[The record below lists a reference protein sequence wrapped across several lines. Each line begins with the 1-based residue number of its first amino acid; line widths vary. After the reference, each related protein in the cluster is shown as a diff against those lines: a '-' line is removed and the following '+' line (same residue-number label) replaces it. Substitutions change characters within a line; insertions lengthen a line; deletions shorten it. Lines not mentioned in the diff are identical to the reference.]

1 MKKFLLLLLII
12 FSANATARAA
22 ENPSCVL
29 MKFTD
34 DTRFD
39 LVESAASLSDL
50 VMEKLIASKK
60 FRLMETNPI
69 EENMEIKL
77 YNEKL
82 RDLKFL
88 EEAVK
93 KAEEPAEIPISENPE
108 IETPE
113 DLKVDAENLNIT
125 KEKSVE
131 ESATEDLKIDAENLN
146 VIKEKIVEE
155 SATEDLKINAENL
168 NVTEEKIDEVKK
180 VEPRVIDLTPL
191 FEGVGFD
198 EKRAQSISTAQ
209 TGQIIDPEITAAIG
223 KAHNAEYLIQG
234 TIINLGTGN
243 WWNEDFEN
251 ISNALNTFSG
261 LANTSVPLGM
271 VGDVLSGLDVG
282 KIGVGVQCDLR
293 VIKAETGEVVWSKR
307 VVGVHDQV
315 SLSLSVISIGNRKL
329 NNNFYAKAMDKAA
342 QKIVDALVADSKNI
356 FQ

>member
-1 MKKFLLLLLII
+1 MKKIFLTLLLILMTTT
-12 FSANATARAA
+12 TASAA

-39 LVESAASLSDL
+39 LVESADSLSDL

-60 FRLMETNPI
+60 FRLMETDPI
-69 EENMEIKL
+69 EEDIEIKL

-82 RDLKFL
+82 RDLRFL

-93 KAEEPAEIPISENPE
+93 KAEEPVEIPITENPK
-108 IETPE
+108 IETLE
-113 DLKVDAENLNIT
+113 DLKVDAE
-125 KEKSVE
+125 K
-131 ESATEDLKIDAENLN
+131 
-146 VIKEKIVEE
+146 
-155 SATEDLKINAENL
+155 L
-168 NVTEEKIDEVKK
+168 NVTEEKVDAVKK
-180 VEPRVIDLTPL
+180 VEKRVIDLTPL

-198 EKRAQSISTAQ
+198 EKRAQSIATAQ
-209 TGQIIDPEITAAIG
+209 TGQIIDPEITSAIG

-271 VGDVLSGLDVG
+271 VGDILSGLDVG

-315 SLSLSVISIGNRKL
+315 SLSLNIVSIGNRKL

-342 QKIVDALVADSKNI
+342 QKIVDSLVEDSKNI
-356 FQ
+356 FR

>member
-1 MKKFLLLLLII
+1 MEEGGVVKKIFLMLIII
-12 FSANATARAA
+12 FSISSSVNAA

-39 LVESAASLSDL
+39 LIESAESLSDL

-60 FRLMETNPI
+60 FRLMETDPI
-69 EENMEIKL
+69 DEDMEIKL

-82 RDLKFL
+82 RDLKSL
-88 EEAVK
+88 EDAVQN
-93 KAEEPAEIPISENPE
+93 S
-108 IETPE
+108 TG
-113 DLKVDAENLNIT
+113 
-125 KEKSVE
+125 
-131 ESATEDLKIDAENLN
+131 
-146 VIKEKIVEE
+146 
-155 SATEDLKINAENL
+155 KIN
-168 NVTEEKIDEVKK
+168 
-180 VEPRVIDLTPL
+180 LTPL

-198 EKRAQSISTAQ
+198 EKRAQSIATAQ
-209 TGQIIDPEITAAIG
+209 VGQIIDPEITSAIG
-223 KAHNAEYLIQG
+223 KEHGADYLIQG

-243 WWNEDFEN
+243 WWNEDFEK
-251 ISNALNTFSG
+251 ISGALNTLSG
-261 LANTSVPLGM
+261 LANTSIPLGM
-271 VGDVLSGLDVG
+271 VGDILSGIDVG

-293 VIKAETGEVVWSKR
+293 VIKAETGEVVWSQR

-315 SLSLSVISIGNRKL
+315 NLNLGVVSIGNRKL

>member
-12 FSANATARAA
+12 FSANATASAA

-88 EEAVK
+88 EDAVK
-93 KAEEPAEIPISENPE
+93 KAEEPVEVPISENPE

-131 ESATEDLKIDAENLN
+131 ESATEDLKVDAENLN
-146 VIKEKIVEE
+146 V
-155 SATEDLKINAENL
+155 N
-168 NVTEEKIDEVKK
+168 EEKIDEVKK

-209 TGQIIDPEITAAIG
+209 TGQIIDPEITSAIG